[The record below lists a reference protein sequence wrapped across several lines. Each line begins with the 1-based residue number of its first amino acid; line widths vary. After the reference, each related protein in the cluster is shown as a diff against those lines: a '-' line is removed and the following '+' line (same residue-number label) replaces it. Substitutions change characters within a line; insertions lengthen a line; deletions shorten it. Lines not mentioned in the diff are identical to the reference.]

1 MSHVVINQETCPIC
15 CKNLRDGS
23 DVVEAHQKVADGI
36 NNASVQRADDD
47 VPLVKST
54 LKMLT
59 VSTVVH
65 K

>member
-36 NNASVQRADDD
+36 NNASVQRADDE
-47 VPLVKST
+47 VPLVKKYTQNVDGVDSST
-54 LKMLT
+54 
-59 VSTVVH
+59 
-65 K
+65 